1 MKRIQR
7 AWVLLFG
14 MAITLFGCS
23 KAEELKIPQ
32 RTSAR
37 IEGERII
44 LNTDGQAPK
53 SIVVE
58 RARVGVDRTLQL
70 PGRLVWDEDRTVRVY
85 SPFAGRVME
94 ILVHPGSEVPIGQ
107 PLAMIASPDFGIAQA
122 EFSKAS
128 ADLALARRK
137 LARLRE
143 LYKNGVSARKDLQE
157 AEAEFARSQA
167 EFERVSARIK
177 LYGKAVHSVDQR
189 YALKSPLAG
198 VVVERAVNRGQEL
211 RPDQGDKPLFVIS
224 DPTSLWVQ
232 LDANE
237 AELHGLSPDKPFT
250 LLSSQ
255 YPGETFSAVITQVA
269 DYVDTVTRTIKIR
282 GKVPNPERKL
292 KAEMYVTA
300 GISIAP
306 GPEPVVPAKAVFL
319 RGDKHFVFV
328 SDGSSIYTRK
338 AVTIG
343 TEAQGMVSVLS
354 GITPD
359 EPIVVEGVLYLQQLL
374 QSARSGA

>member
-85 SPFAGRVME
+85 SPFAGRIME

-282 GKVPNPERKL
+282 GKVQIP
-292 KAEMYVTA
+292 
-300 GISIAP
+300 
-306 GPEPVVPAKAVFL
+306 
-319 RGDKHFVFV
+319 
-328 SDGSSIYTRK
+328 
-338 AVTIG
+338 
-343 TEAQGMVSVLS
+343 
-354 GITPD
+354 
-359 EPIVVEGVLYLQQLL
+359 
-374 QSARSGA
+374 SANSRQRCM